1 MNEFLKDMVFYKVV
15 CFFGAIYLFYR
26 VGSFLV
32 HVARNLARYPKPHA
46 KTPHQLF
53 AQNRGISG
61 QAE

>member
-1 MNEFLKDMVFYKVV
+1 MNEILKDIVFKAI
-15 CFFGAIYLFYR
+15 CLFGMIYLLYR

-32 HVARNLARYPKPHA
+32 QATRNLARYSKTHA

>member
-1 MNEFLKDMVFYKVV
+1 MNEILKDIVFKAV
-15 CFFGAIYLFYR
+15 CLFGAIYLFYH

-32 HVARNLARYPKPHA
+32 RAFRNLGRYSKTHA